1 VKKSHLTKS
10 ILAALLLASP
20 LAGAELREP
29 SVFEPVPVFEDE
41 GLANKRGGSG
51 PPPAA
56 HAPAKQ
62 EAAVQSDGPV
72 RSTDLPTAAEAQS
85 NPDPVRIAETGPLA
99 PLPTPAIQTEPEI
112 TQAMTEKSFSVIQGL
127 LIENYYIGLII
138 LGIAGLVFWSSR
150 HSGSKVHEHRLES
163 LGISAGAAMDTGVA
177 RYIKSLDILA
187 KPATVETGVTKYLK
201 KLDIST
207 R

>member
-20 LAGAELREP
+20 LAGAELREA

-41 GLANKRGGSG
+41 GLVGKRGGSG

-56 HAPAKQ
+56 RAPAKQ
-62 EAAVQSDGPV
+62 EAAVQTDGPV
-72 RSTDLPTAAEAQS
+72 RSTDLPTAAEVQS
-85 NPDPVRIAETGPLA
+85 KPDPIRIAETGPLA
-99 PLPTPAIQTEPEI
+99 PLPASAMQTEPV
-112 TQAMTEKSFSVIQGL
+112 TAQAIPEAPSGVLQGL
-127 LIENYYIGLII
+127 LMENYYIGVII
-138 LGIAGLVFWSSR
+138 LAVAAPVFWSSR
-150 HSGSKVHEHRLES
+150 RSGSKVHEDRLES

-187 KPATVETGVTKYLK
+187 KPARVETGVTKYLK